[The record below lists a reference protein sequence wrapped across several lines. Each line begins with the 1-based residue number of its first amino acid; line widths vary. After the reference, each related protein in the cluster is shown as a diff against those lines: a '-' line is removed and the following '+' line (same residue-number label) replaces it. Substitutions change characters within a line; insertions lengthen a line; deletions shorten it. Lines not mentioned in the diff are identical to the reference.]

1 MTDTRPQDV
10 TGEEGERVTT
20 ELKGVKLFIKRGG
33 KEFTNGMY
41 GHIKVLSYKPD
52 PSGKETDED
61 AGEVQSGSKADT
73 KSRTRLRKSPTSQA
87 HDATR

>member
-1 MTDTRPQDV
+1 M
-10 TGEEGERVTT
+10 TGEEDETAT
-20 ELKGVKLFIKRGG
+20 AELKGVKLFIKRGK

-41 GHIKVLSYKPD
+41 GHIKVLSHKPGS
-52 PSGKETDED
+52 SGKETDKD
-61 AGEVQSGSKADT
+61 VGEVQNRTKADA